1 MYFVKHEMDISEF
14 MKKFLGLIFSLD
26 YELINYFHASSSL
39 ATWMVFLEPRLE
51 SSGVSDMVPPKD
63 PYIKVRVLEE
73 IGEVLLSDQIANLA
87 MHSILFLKRIDA
99 ESFISQV
106 FL

>member
-1 MYFVKHEMDISEF
+1 MNI
-14 MKKFLGLIFSLD
+14 
-26 YELINYFHASSSL
+26 
-39 ATWMVFLEPRLE
+39 
-51 SSGVSDMVPPKD
+51 DMVPPKD